1 MNRKMAKEFI
11 KSLVS
16 LRTSATDPQAIEAP
30 AVYPTWKEGVEYTAN
45 NRVLYN
51 GKLYKVLISHISQ
64 PDWVPDGSFSLFAEV
79 LIPDEDIIYEWK
91 QPDSTNPYMI
101 GDKVKYEGK
110 IWESIVDNNV
120 WKPGEYG
127 WQEII
132 QEVNNNVITI

>member
-132 QEVNNNVITI
+132 